1 MLSILFSATYAVIN
15 QVLDMEGIYVE
26 RAAPVLLPG
35 GTQAIIEIIAD
46 ASMIPAL
53 RSLGGVN
60 VVENEVDYA
69 LKYDNPTPVVL
80 SESFGL
86 TAV

>member
-1 MLSILFSATYAVIN
+1 
-15 QVLDMEGIYVE
+15 
-26 RAAPVLLPG
+26 
-35 GTQAIIEIIAD
+35 
-46 ASMIPAL
+46 MIPAL